1 MCFTPNDLKLL
12 KNALDVLRSFELA
25 TTETSGEK
33 YVCISKIIPVARSLQ
48 LVTVGNKESLQ
59 LKNELVAQMQRR
71 FGSNLEANP
80 VLAKRTL
87 LNPRLKK

>member
-1 MCFTPNDLKLL
+1 M
-12 KNALDVLRSFELA
+12 A